1 MINIEAKSKN
11 LKFFPIISNESNKGD
26 HIIYLA
32 AEDIQSDQMNN
43 INKKNLSTQKA
54 NNNLNIKEELNNK
67 NKKMLH
73 SYSVDNYSNITNK
86 SLEKLAS
93 NLKLLENSKIM
104 DNNFINGIKDSK
116 RKNNLLN
123 ALNIYTRYKSLGKMT
138 NINKNIQKNYSSNN
152 LFVNNVIEEDENEN
166 S

>member
-54 NNNLNIKEELNNK
+54 IELQLKRKNKNNNNLNIKEELNNK

-104 DNNFINGIKDSK
+104 DNNFI
-116 RKNNLLN
+116 L
-123 ALNIYTRYKSLGKMT
+123 M
-138 NINKNIQKNYSSNN
+138 
-152 LFVNNVIEEDENEN
+152 E
-166 S
+166 